1 MSPFMGCLLHWLIP
15 VAVPELTPVLLSVWD
30 TVEIIVTTFRFSKA
44 EPTDLESLEIGLES
58 KLRHL

>member
-1 MSPFMGCLLHWLIP
+1 MHWLIP